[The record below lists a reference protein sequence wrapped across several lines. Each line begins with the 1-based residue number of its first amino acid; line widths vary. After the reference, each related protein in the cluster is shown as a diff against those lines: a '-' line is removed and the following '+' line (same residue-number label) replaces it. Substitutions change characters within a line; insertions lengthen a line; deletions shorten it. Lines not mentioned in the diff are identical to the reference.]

1 MTRVA
6 VDAMGGDRGPETIIE
21 GLMDAL
27 SSREFEALVVGDGKT
42 ITPLLNRHGSHS
54 DVQVVHAQQV
64 VGSHE
69 APGQAVRKKADSSI
83 GIGVRLQ
90 KEGRADAFVSAG
102 NTGAIMAFSLLTLG
116 RLKGVNRPAVAAFF
130 PTKKGF
136 SLVLDVGAN
145 SDCKALNLLQFA
157 LMGSIYLSYTF
168 DKERPEVAL
177 LSMGEEDTK
186 GNDLTLAAHD
196 LLKSTE
202 MINFVGNIEGS
213 RILDGVAD
221 VVICDGFVGNAI
233 LKFGESIVE
242 YVSEAIK
249 ESVNSGLKAKLGALM
264 LRSSFQKLVGRM
276 SYEEY
281 GGAPLLGIDGV
292 SFICHGKSR
301 AKAIRSALHS
311 TCDYVEGRV
320 NEHIRE
326 QLRELSY

>member
-27 SSREFEALVVGDGKT
+27 DARQFEAVVVGDEK
-42 ITPLLNRHGSHS
+42 IVTPILNRHGSRP
-54 DVQVVHAQQV
+54 DVQVVHAPQV
-64 VGSHE
+64 IGSHE
-69 APGQAVRKKADSSI
+69 APAQAVRKKIDSSI

-90 KEGRADAFVSAG
+90 KENRADAFVSAG
-102 NTGAIMAFSLLTLG
+102 NTGAVMAFSLLTLG

-130 PTKKGF
+130 PTKTGF

-157 LMGSIYLSYTF
+157 LMGSIYLSYSF
-168 DKERPEVAL
+168 NKERPEVAL

-196 LLKSTE
+196 LLKSTD

-213 RILDGVAD
+213 RILDGAAD

-249 ESVNSGLKAKLGALM
+249 DSVNSSLKAKVGAMM

-301 AKAIRSALHS
+301 AKAIRSALVS
-311 TCDYVEGRV
+311 TCDYVEARV

-326 QLRELSY
+326 QLSELSS

>member
-1 MTRVA
+1 
-6 VDAMGGDRGPETIIE
+6 
-21 GLMDAL
+21 
-27 SSREFEALVVGDGKT
+27 
-42 ITPLLNRHGSHS
+42 
-54 DVQVVHAQQV
+54 VVHAQQV

-69 APGQAVRKKADSSI
+69 APAQAVRKKADSSI
-83 GIGVRLQ
+83 GIGVKLQ

-102 NTGAIMAFSLLTLG
+102 NTGAVMAFSLLTLG

-168 DKERPEVAL
+168 DKEKPEVAL

-196 LLKSTE
+196 LLKSTD

-264 LRSSFQKLVGRM
+264 LRSSFQRLVGRM

-311 TCDYVEGRV
+311 TCDYVEERV

-326 QLRELSY
+326 QLRELSS